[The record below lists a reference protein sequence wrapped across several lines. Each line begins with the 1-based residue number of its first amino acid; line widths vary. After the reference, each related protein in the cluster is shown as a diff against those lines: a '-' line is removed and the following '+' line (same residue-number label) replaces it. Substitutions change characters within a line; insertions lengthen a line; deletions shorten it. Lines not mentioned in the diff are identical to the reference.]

1 MPLPVSN
8 NSTVLPSMARTLPS
22 LSPSEDE
29 LGLLLQV
36 NTMDTSLMIDDLMM
50 VAEVDTV
57 VVEVDTEVVVVT
69 VRPLSSRN
77 ETRADF

>member
-1 MPLPVSN
+1 
-8 NSTVLPSMARTLPS
+8 
-22 LSPSEDE
+22 
-29 LGLLLQV
+29 
-36 NTMDTSLMIDDLMM
+36 MDTSLMIDDLMM